1 MKKVI
6 IPLVLVFALGTGY
19 VSNAANSVSK
29 NMKTSSVLQMQSD
42 LKFVSVDVADLPE
55 AVTTA
60 VSNDYKDATIS
71 QASVATTEDG
81 SKVYQVVLQ
90 LNGQSMTV
98 TYNEDGSKYEPE
110 S

>member
-1 MKKVI
+1 MKKVL

-19 VSNAANSVSK
+19 VANAANSISK
-29 NMKTSSVLQMQSD
+29 TTNSSFVMQSE
-42 LKFVSVDVADLPE
+42 LKFISVDVADLPE
-55 AVTTA
+55 AVTKSVA
-60 VSNDYKDATIS
+60 NDYKDAKIS

-81 SKVYQVVLQ
+81 SKVYKVVLQ
-90 LNGQSMTV
+90 LNGQNMTA

>member
-1 MKKVI
+1 MKKVL

-19 VSNAANSVSK
+19 VANAANSGSK
-29 NMKTSSVLQMQSD
+29 TMNSSYVMQSE
-42 LKFVSVDVADLPE
+42 LKFISVDVADLPE
-55 AVTTA
+55 AVTKA
-60 VSNDYKDATIS
+60 VSNDYKDAKIS

-81 SKVYQVVLQ
+81 SKVYKIVLQ
-90 LNGQSMTV
+90 LNGQSMTA